1 MTPTNTFVIE
11 FDEDHNRWITYV
23 WLTGIH
29 DGGDPQLAL
38 GTEETHNTIGEA
50 CRRIK
55 AWKHVERLIK
65 RGALPAPKPEDV
77 ILWEDFGEYH
87 VETRQGQR
95 TLTSFT
101 SALTMASYEANIRNF
116 DSI

>member
-23 WLTGIH
+23 WLVGIH

-38 GTEETHNTIGEA
+38 GTEETHNTIDEA

-55 AWKHVERLIK
+55 AWKHVERLIE
-65 RGALPAPKPEDV
+65 RGALPAPKPEDIV
-77 ILWEDFGEYH
+77 LWEDFGEFH
-87 VETRQGQR
+87 IETLEGQR
-95 TLTSFT
+95 TVYSLK
-101 SALTMASYEANIRNF
+101 SALTIGGVEAQIRKFTSN
-116 DSI
+116 